1 MTDVN
6 VSYDS
11 EDNIRN
17 DGNDGKSIQPVRRQ
31 GSSVEGPPPPPPP
44 HQPSVVVPNLEM
56 EFPSPPRFGLK
67 MIRLARA
74 ERCAHSHS
82 YLQCAFLCSSLD
94 DGANN
99 CKTETTQIEADS
111 SLFLEITPPELD
123 GDGKASKVTFLNSC
137 HFLLLHLLIYLNL
150 SI

>member
-44 HQPSVVVPNLEM
+44 PRQPSVVIPNLEM

-74 ERCAHSHS
+74 ERCAHS
-82 YLQCAFLCSSLD
+82 CNVPFFLCSSLD

-111 SLFLEITPPELD
+111 SPKSRNRCPIWQ
-123 GDGKASKVTFLNSC
+123 
-137 HFLLLHLLIYLNL
+137 I
-150 SI
+150 